1 MPDERVFNFNP
12 GPATLPRPVLEQ
24 AQQELLNCGGSGMS
38 VLEMSHR
45 SPEFER
51 ILDRAEGGLR
61 QHLDIPDDYA
71 ILFLQGGASLQ
82 FTMVP
87 MNLYLPGRPIDVL
100 HTGHW
105 TKKALEEIDRVA
117 ESRLAASTEP
127 DRFRRL
133 PRPDEISLNPGAS
146 CVYMCSNNTIFG
158 SQWRFFPDTG
168 GVPLVAD
175 MSSDIL
181 SRSLDVARFGLIFA
195 GAQKNLGPAGVTI
208 VIIRRDLAERAPV
221 TLPAMLQY
229 RSHIKQ
235 RSLYNTPPTF
245 AIYLVALLL
254 DWLAN
259 EGGLPAIER
268 RNEAKAGLLYK
279 TIDASGFYHCP
290 VEEAARSRMNV
301 VFRIGDNNEALEQKF
316 AGDAA
321 AAGLVGLK
329 GHRAVGGI
337 RASIY
342 NAQPLAAVQA
352 LVEFMREFERENG

>member
-1 MPDERVFNFNP
+1 
-12 GPATLPRPVLEQ
+12 
-24 AQQELLNCGGSGMS
+24 
-38 VLEMSHR
+38 
-45 SPEFER
+45 
-51 ILDRAEGGLR
+51 
-61 QHLDIPDDYA
+61 
-71 ILFLQGGASLQ
+71 
-82 FTMVP
+82 
-87 MNLYLPGRPIDVL
+87 VL

-105 TKKALEEIDRVA
+105 TKKALEEINRVA
-117 ESRLAASTEP
+117 RSRLAASTEA
-127 DRFRRL
+127 DQFLRL
-133 PRPDEISLNPGAS
+133 PRPDEIRLNPDAS

-168 GVPLVAD
+168 DAPLVAD

-195 GAQKNLGPAGVTI
+195 GAQKNLGPAGVTV
-208 VIIRRDLAERAPV
+208 VIIRRDLAERAPE
-221 TLPAMLQY
+221 TLPGMLQY

-245 AIYLVALLL
+245 AIYLVALLM

-268 RNEAKAGLLYK
+268 RNEEKAGLLYHA
-279 TIDASGFYHCP
+279 IDASGFYHCP
-290 VEEAARSRMNV
+290 VEEPARSRMNV
-301 VFRIGDNNEALEQKF
+301 VFRIGGNNEALEQKF